1 MHCCLYSALF
11 RFLRYLDFLD
21 GARAMYGWRSENCYE
36 PISMRKEKGAKTMGE
51 IDREKDGKAESL
63 LTNFCETFV
72 KYFEKHPE
80 AKEEFAE
87 MFASGFV
94 DFSAPEFDDCKRFT
108 VKED

>member
-1 MHCCLYSALF
+1 MRFCLYSALF
-11 RFLRYLDFLD
+11 RCLRYLDFLD
-21 GARAMYGWRSENCYE
+21 GVRAMYGWRSENCYE
-36 PISMRKEKGAKTMGE
+36 LLSTRKEKGAKTMDE

-63 LTNFCETFV
+63 LTIFCETFV
-72 KYFEKHPE
+72 EYFEKHPE

-94 DFSAPEFDDCKRFT
+94 DFNTPEFGDCARFT